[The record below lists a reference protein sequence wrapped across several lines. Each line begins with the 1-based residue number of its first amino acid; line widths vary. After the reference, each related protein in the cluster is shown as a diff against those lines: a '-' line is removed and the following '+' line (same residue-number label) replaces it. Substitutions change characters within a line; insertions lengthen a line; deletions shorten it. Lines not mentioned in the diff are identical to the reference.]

1 MYFVGI
7 DIGSAATKAAAVD
20 LQGEVLST
28 AVIPMGT
35 GTRGSTAA
43 LDALYQAGGLDPA
56 QRGGI
61 IATGYGR
68 LNFKGA
74 DTQLSEIICHAK
86 GVKKVL
92 PTVHTIID
100 IGGQDS
106 KAIRVSDKGTIE
118 QFVMNDKC
126 AAGTGRFLE
135 VMCKV
140 LDLGIDEMGPV
151 SLTAKEALDISN
163 TCTVF
168 AESEVIALLSRGTA
182 KEDIIAGVH
191 FSVAAKA
198 CALAQ
203 RVGARREVVLCGGA
217 AKNGG
222 VADAIEKE
230 LGAPLAV
237 AQNPQL
243 TGALGAALLA
253 YEEQM
258 RKEKSASPS
267 GWGNTRCPSC
277 RERTPRHTNSPATR
291 Q

>member
-56 QRGGI
+56 QCGGI

-168 AESEVIALLSRGTA
+168 AESEVISRLSEGCETP
-182 KEDIIAGVH
+182 DILAGVH
-191 FSVAAKA
+191 MAV
-198 CALAQ
+198 
-203 RVGARREVVLCGGA
+203 ARRVAGLARRIGLVPDA
-217 AKNGG
+217 ALTGG
-222 VADAIEKE
+222 VAKNQGIVASLSRE
-230 LGAPLAV
+230 LKLPLLIPPE
-237 AQNPQL
+237 PQL
-243 TGALGAALLA
+243 TGALGAALFA
-253 YEEQM
+253 
-258 RKEKSASPS
+258 KEKYEKEVRS
-267 GWGNTRCPSC
+267 
-277 RERTPRHTNSPATR
+277 
-291 Q
+291 